1 MSTWKINL
9 EKQAATSFNGIT
21 FKLTETK
28 PEEYEGVCLNPS
40 QIPPDDLDDVVLG
53 RMHGQN
59 MRMKSIAR
67 NIADQAS
74 SYLITSTGH
83 ISAASLIF
91 ASNGE

>member
-1 MSTWKINL
+1 MK
-9 EKQAATSFNGIT
+9 A
-21 FKLTETK
+21 
-28 PEEYEGVCLNPS
+28 VCLNPKD
-40 QIPPDDLDDVVLG
+40 IPPDDLDDVVLG